1 MVGVVCDVP
10 TLRIRPGCAQHR
22 GMASSAKHQ
31 VVKGSDGKI
40 VTNLPGVPDAAVS
53 ASRVSALDTAE
64 DDTVAD
70 DDEVETCRGCSADL
84 ADDEGE
90 GYDGFCGS
98 CADNVQQLLD
108 VGVGETTANTW
119 VESGYDAELA
129 LRWRQS
135 GVTVINALRW
145 NDAGVTDPMEAHRW
159 QTAGWESADEIKA
172 VTGWR
177 AAGFTPENAA
187 RFQTPA
193 MTYDDAVLSWGRL
206 EDPT

>member
-22 GMASSAKHQ
+22 GMASNVKHQ

-64 DDTVAD
+64 DDTAKDDTVN

-98 CADNVQQLLD
+98 CADNVQELLATP
-108 VGVGETTANTW
+108 EMQ
-119 VESGYDAELA
+119 A
-129 LRWRQS
+129 LR
-135 GVTVINALRW
+135 TFIATRW
-145 NDAGVTDPMEAHRW
+145 CDDMWTREKC
-159 QTAGWESADEIKA
+159 ADELEHEGLPK
-172 VTGWR
+172 VVVEW
-177 AAGFTPENAA
+177 
-187 RFQTPA
+187 
-193 MTYDDAVLSWGRL
+193 VLG
-206 EDPT
+206 